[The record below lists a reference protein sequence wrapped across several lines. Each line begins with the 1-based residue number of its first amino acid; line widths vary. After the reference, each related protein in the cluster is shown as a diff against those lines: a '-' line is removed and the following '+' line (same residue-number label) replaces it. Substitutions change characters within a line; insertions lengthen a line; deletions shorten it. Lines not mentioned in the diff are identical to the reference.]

1 MIFDVGFAQM
11 LAQYDGLQ
19 TTLADSSGVCAK
31 KDVVFAKLDQLL
43 AKLAAQGAVL
53 NTTDADAYEVKPQ
66 FVTCCVCTLGM
77 VYLERK
83 FP

>member
-1 MIFDVGFAQM
+1 MANHFDVGFCAQM

-31 KDVVFAKLDQLL
+31 KDVVFAKLDQLV

-53 NTTDADAYEVKPQ
+53 NTTDADAYEVNLWP
-66 FVTCCVCTLGM
+66 VPV
-77 VYLERK
+77 R
-83 FP
+83 